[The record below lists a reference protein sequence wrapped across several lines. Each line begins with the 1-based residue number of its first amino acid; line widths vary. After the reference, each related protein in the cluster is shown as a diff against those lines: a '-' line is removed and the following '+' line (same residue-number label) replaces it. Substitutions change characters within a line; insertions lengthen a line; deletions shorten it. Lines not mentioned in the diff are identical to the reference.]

1 MSQQDDRGA
10 LELLANKSIDF
21 EVAEHERTARDGAL
35 SEVYA
40 QDLPR
45 STGNLYLMP
54 SGRLVNADD
63 ALYNPTVIAETLG
76 EAFDD
81 SPA

>member
-1 MSQQDDRGA
+1 M
-10 LELLANKSIDF
+10 
-21 EVAEHERTARDGAL
+21 

-40 QDLPR
+40 QNLPK

-63 ALYNPTVIAETLG
+63 ALYNPTVIAETPG